1 MIASANVA
9 RTQNMFLKYAVEKI
23 LRDRDIKKSC
33 NSELRKACEVAL
45 EQINEEIREFE
56 VESTTNDRVV
66 PSKVKSI
73 EADRYFLPFELACA
87 SKSTKIMVTALD
99 CLQKLIAYGHLTG
112 QIPDPVKPDRP
123 LIDRIVQSICSCF
136 VGPHTDDTV
145 QLQIIKALLTLVSSN
160 TCHVHEASLLQAVR
174 TCHGICLASRNPI
187 NQATAKAT
195 LTQMLVISFS
205 RMECTNE
212 ESVPTENDIDAE
224 CQLALGD
231 IVSEVCFKL
240 ETCMPSPSI
249 GETSSVGTPEPSS
262 SYPTPTESVHGSYEA
277 TIAHGASEL
286 SGSCATI
293 HFDNVEQ
300 KDCFFLFRALCRLSM
315 KPVNPNADPKS
326 HELRSK
332 LLSLHLLLAVLQN
345 AGPVFRN
352 SEVFILAIKQYLCVA
367 LSKNGVS
374 SVLEVFEVSLSIFL
388 VLLESFKTHLKMQIE
403 VFFREILLNILETY
417 SSSFEHKWL
426 VMQTVS
432 RIASDAQSVVD
443 IYINYDCHISSANLF
458 ERLINDLSKIAQGRH
473 AMDIGAAPG
482 QENAMRIKGLEC
494 LVCILRC
501 MVQWSGDVY
510 AVVTPQANL
519 AAENGDEKNKS
530 NPVKQDVTYQ
540 FEELKQQKEVLEQGI
555 ELFNRKPKQGL
566 VFLQKQHLVGSS
578 AADIAYFLHRE
589 DRLDRAAV
597 GDYLGD
603 GDSYCKE
610 VMYSYVDQI
619 DFSGKDFVSAL
630 RCFLEGF
637 RLPGEAQKIDRLME
651 KFASRYCENNPNLG
665 LFTSADTAYVL
676 AYSIIM
682 LTTDLHSPQV
692 RNKMTKEQYIRMNR
706 GINDS
711 GDLPEQYLSD
721 IYDEIAGN
729 EIKMKQQSAKIVK
742 AGTLASERH
751 RRLLYNVE
759 MEHMASTAKAL
770 MEAAS
775 HFQAPFTSATHA
787 QHVTWT
793 PCLAAFSVG
802 LQHSNDFE
810 ISTLCLEGFRFAI
823 RIACMF
829 RMELERDAYV
839 QALARFTLLTA
850 GTTLTE
856 MKTKNIDTLKTLIT
870 VAHTDGNYLDSSWL
884 EILRCISQL
893 EVAQL
898 IGTGVRSKYLYSP
911 SPRLPS
917 ESHHDLSSAEYVM
930 KAGGVTIDQKRMP
943 HLQESLGETSS
954 QSVVVAVDRI
964 FTGSVRLDGDA
975 IVHFVKAL
983 CQVSMDELNNAN
995 HPRMYSLQKLV
1006 EISYY
1011 NMGRIR
1017 LQWSRIWEILGDHF
1031 NNAGCSGD
1039 VEVAIFAV
1047 DSLRQLSTKFL
1058 ERGELPNF
1066 RFQKDFLRPFEYI
1079 MKKNRSSTIRDM
1091 VVRCMSQMVSSQARN
1106 IKSGWKNIFSVFLM
1120 TASEQDE
1127 SLVDL
1132 SFHTM
1137 TDIVTNFFE
1146 SQFTSVLDS
1155 FQEAIKCLAEYACNA
1170 SFPDVSMEAIRLIR
1184 LCARYV
1190 VANSKLFGDHQW
1202 EDATVPECERVWLR
1216 GWFPILFELSCIISR
1231 CKLDVRTRHGLG
1243 LTVLFEIVKTYGE
1256 EFRDEWWK
1264 DLFQVIFRIFDMM
1277 KLPEQQNEKAEWMLT
1292 TCNHALYAIVDVFT
1306 QYYNT
1311 LSSVILTDFYSLL
1324 VWTVQQSNRLFT
1336 KGHCVKKSDTDFY
1349 EDYEQLARSAVN
1361 CLENFIISNCGEFTP
1376 EVRQRTVDLVIK
1388 LFHDTLPERLLDWKP
1403 TANEQSPNANSNWLS
1418 LTDEVDLTSV
1428 TPSTCDEHVRDQD
1441 QLRRVSGDAMVPLNR
1456 TGHSAG
1462 EKQTDISLLRAM
1474 QIQCI
1479 IQLEL
1484 IQSLDAV
1491 LFYPATSRR
1500 DDEQN
1505 FADAR
1510 GVRLEEAEFHQQDQG
1525 LYCMLTARQLFDLS
1539 DSLLESFNWARR
1551 FNANQSQRNL
1561 LWKSGFA
1568 GASKPHLWRQ
1578 ETQSIAC
1585 WLRIMFRMYSDVTKD
1600 DECLAE
1606 TQKCLIRM
1614 GIEALSY
1621 FVTLKA
1627 EKHRDAWTPIVLLL
1641 FSRTLRLRDSQV
1653 GFCSLILQ
1661 RLVCDHPKR
1670 RCGICLWLVWGRRFE
1685 WEDLKTVS
1693 KQPSFC
1699 PAETISY
1706 SNATACLKLT
1716 FGFVLP
1722 SKRRVELNWS
1732 YRMASMEPRPV
1743 DHTLHKAAVDDNL
1756 PLLKRAL
1763 LEEHAD
1769 VNCCDEDGT
1778 TALMLA
1784 SLYGHM
1790 ECIQFL
1796 IEQGADFNLCR
1807 PTGANALF
1815 FATEEGH
1822 EEAVSYLLRSGVD
1835 ARKCGGIALFVA
1847 AQRGYRRL
1855 VKMLLAAGSDPNYSM
1870 PDGAHSL
1877 FVAVQNGHMSISK
1890 MLMQCGADVNKC
1902 RNVRDGT
1909 SPLWIACQMNHV
1921 ALVKELIKH
1930 DADVNK
1936 AREDG
1941 ATPLFKAAHK
1951 GNFEVVEALLECRP
1965 YLGLLKNGESPLHAA
1980 CLFGHLNVA
1989 KLLIR
1994 AGADVNLRNQNGET
2008 PLQLAE
2014 QLGYD
2019 SIINMLKRF
2028 EERPIRNAMETF
2040 L

>member
-1 MIASANVA
+1 MIASANA
-9 RTQNMFLKYAVEKI
+9 AQTQNMFLKYAVEKI

-33 NSELRKACEVAL
+33 NSELKKACEVAL

-112 QIPDPVKPDRP
+112 QIPDPAKPDRP

-160 TCHVHEASLLQAVR
+160 ICHVHEASLLQAVR

-212 ESVPTENDIDAE
+212 ESVPKENDIEAE

-249 GETSSVGTPEPSS
+249 GETSSVGTPEPDS
-262 SYPTPTESVHGSYEA
+262 SYPTPTESVHGSYEG
-277 TIAHGASEL
+277 TIVHSASEL
-286 SGSCATI
+286 PGSYATI

-388 VLLESFKTHLKMQIE
+388 ILLESFKTHLKMQIE

-432 RIASDAQSVVD
+432 RIASGQCLSFSLEPNVECKVVFTRLKRLTMEVFNCSLRERMITEQISDAQSVVD

-510 AVVTPQANL
+510 AVVAPQANL
-519 AAENGDEKNKS
+519 AAENGDDKNKC
-530 NPVKQDVTYQ
+530 NLVKQDVTYQ

-566 VFLQKQHLVGSS
+566 VFLQKHHLVGCSS
-578 AADIAYFLHRE
+578 ADIAYFLHRE

-603 GDSYCKE
+603 GDNSCKE

-729 EIKMKQQSAKIVK
+729 EIKMKQQSSKIMK

-802 LQHSNDFE
+802 LQDSNDFE

-983 CQVSMDELNNAN
+983 CQVSMDELNNAH

-1011 NMGRIR
+1011 NMSRIR

-1137 TDIVTNFFE
+1137 TDIVTNFFD

-1202 EDATVPECERVWLR
+1202 EDATMPESERVWLR

-1324 VWTVQQSNRLFT
+1324 VWTVQQN
-1336 KGHCVKKSDTDFY
+1336 
-1349 EDYEQLARSAVN
+1349 YEQLARSAVN

-1388 LFHDTLPERLLDWKP
+1388 LFHDTQPERLVLYWPLFYRHVK
-1403 TANEQSPNANSNWLS
+1403 
-1418 LTDEVDLTSV
+1418 TSGF
-1428 TPSTCDEHVRDQD
+1428 CL
-1441 QLRRVSGDAMVPLNR
+1441 QLIGLEAD
-1456 TGHSAG
+1456 G

-1510 GVRLEEAEFHQQDQG
+1510 GVRLEETEFHQQDQG

-1641 FSRTLRLRDSQV
+1641 FSRTLRLRDSQ
-1653 GFCSLILQ
+1653 FKILFGAFY
-1661 RLVCDHPKR
+1661 D
-1670 RCGICLWLVWGRRFE
+1670 I
-1685 WEDLKTVS
+1685 
-1693 KQPSFC
+1693 
-1699 PAETISY
+1699 
-1706 SNATACLKLT
+1706 AC
-1716 FGFVLP
+1716 
-1722 SKRRVELNWS
+1722 E
-1732 YRMASMEPRPV
+1732 M
-1743 DHTLHKAAVDDNL
+1743 
-1756 PLLKRAL
+1756 
-1763 LEEHAD
+1763 
-1769 VNCCDEDGT
+1769 
-1778 TALMLA
+1778 
-1784 SLYGHM
+1784 
-1790 ECIQFL
+1790 I
-1796 IEQGADFNLCR
+1796 DFN
-1807 PTGANALF
+1807 
-1815 FATEEGH
+1815 
-1822 EEAVSYLLRSGVD
+1822 
-1835 ARKCGGIALFVA
+1835 
-1847 AQRGYRRL
+1847 
-1855 VKMLLAAGSDPNYSM
+1855 
-1870 PDGAHSL
+1870 
-1877 FVAVQNGHMSISK
+1877 VQPE
-1890 MLMQCGADVNKC
+1890 
-1902 RNVRDGT
+1902 VRT
-1909 SPLWIACQMNHV
+1909 
-1921 ALVKELIKH
+1921 
-1930 DADVNK
+1930 
-1936 AREDG
+1936 
-1941 ATPLFKAAHK
+1941 
-1951 GNFEVVEALLECRP
+1951 
-1965 YLGLLKNGESPLHAA
+1965 
-1980 CLFGHLNVA
+1980 
-1989 KLLIR
+1989 
-1994 AGADVNLRNQNGET
+1994 
-2008 PLQLAE
+2008 
-2014 QLGYD
+2014 
-2019 SIINMLKRF
+2019 MLKKFFQR
-2028 EERPIRNAMETF
+2028 RQK
-2040 L
+2040 LH

>member
-1 MIASANVA
+1 
-9 RTQNMFLKYAVEKI
+9 MFLKYAVEKI

-33 NSELRKACEVAL
+33 HAELRKACEFAL

-66 PSKVKSI
+66 PSRVKSI

-145 QLQIIKALLTLVSSN
+145 QLQIIKALLTVVSSN
-160 TCHVHEASLLQAVR
+160 TCRVHEASLLQAVR
-174 TCHGICLASRNPI
+174 ACHGICLASRNPI

-205 RMECTNE
+205 RMESAKE
-212 ESVPTENDIDAE
+212 ESVLAENDIDAE

-240 ETCMPSPSI
+240 ETCMPSPSV
-249 GETSSVGTPEPSS
+249 GETSSAGTPEPSS
-262 SYPTPTESVHGSYEA
+262 PYPTPTESVHASYEGSL
-277 TIAHGASEL
+277 HSASEP
-286 SGSCATI
+286 SSSYPVI

-315 KPVNPNADPKS
+315 KPVSPNADPRS

-345 AGPVFRN
+345 AGPVFRS

-374 SVLEVFEVSLSIFL
+374 SVLEVFEVSLAIFL
-388 VLLESFKTHLKMQIE
+388 VLLENFKTHLKVQIE
-403 VFFREILLNILETY
+403 VFFREILLNILETF

-432 RIASDAQSVVD
+432 KIASDAQCVVD

-501 MVQWSGDVY
+501 MVQWSGDMY
-510 AVVTPQANL
+510 AVATPQANL
-519 AAENGDEKNKS
+519 AAESDDKS
-530 NPVKQDVTYQ
+530 KPNAVKQDVTYQ

-566 VFLQKQHLVGSS
+566 AFLQKQHLVGSS
-578 AADIAYFLHRE
+578 PADVAYFLHRE

-603 GDSYCKE
+603 GDSCCKE
-610 VMYSYVDQI
+610 VMYSYVDQM
-619 DFSGKDFVSAL
+619 DFNGKDFVSAL

-711 GDLPEQYLSD
+711 ADLPEQYLSD

-742 AGTLASERH
+742 TGTLASERH

-787 QHVTWT
+787 QHVRPMFKVTWT

-802 LQHSNDFE
+802 LQDSNDSE

-829 RMELERDAYV
+829 RMELERDAYI

-870 VAHTDGNYLDSSWL
+870 VAHTDGNYLDGSWM

-983 CQVSMDELNNAN
+983 CQVSMDELSNVN

-1047 DSLRQLSTKFL
+1047 DSLRQLSMKFL

-1079 MKKNRSSTIRDM
+1079 MKKNQSSAIRDL
-1091 VVRCMSQMVSSQARN
+1091 VVRCMSQMVSSQAKN

-1202 EDATVPECERVWLR
+1202 EDVTVPEFERVWLR

-1231 CKLDVRTRHGLG
+1231 CKLDVRTRG
-1243 LTVLFEIVKTYGE
+1243 LTVLFEIVKTYGG

-1306 QYYNT
+1306 QYYKT
-1311 LSSVILTDFYSLL
+1311 LSSVILADFYSLL
-1324 VWTVQQSNRLFT
+1324 VWTVQQN
-1336 KGHCVKKSDTDFY
+1336 
-1349 EDYEQLARSAVN
+1349 YEQLARSAVN

-1376 EVRQRTVDLVIK
+1376 EVRQRTVDLLVK
-1388 LFHDTLPERLLDWKP
+1388 LFHDTLSERLLDWKP
-1403 TANEQSPNANSNWLS
+1403 TAGEQSSIANSNCLP
-1418 LTDEVDLTSV
+1418 LADEVDLTSV
-1428 TPSTCDEHVRDQD
+1428 TPSTCEEHLRDQD
-1441 QLRRVSGDAMVPLNR
+1441 PVRRASGGLMFPLDR
-1456 TGHSAG
+1456 SGYSAA
-1462 EKQTDISLLRAM
+1462 EKQADIFLLRAM

-1525 LYCMLTARQLFDLS
+1525 LYCMLTAKQLFDLA

-1568 GASKPHLWRQ
+1568 GTSKPHLWLQ

-1600 DECLAE
+1600 DDCLAR
-1606 TQKCLIRM
+1606 TQSGLIRM
-1614 GIEALSY
+1614 GNEALSY

-1641 FSRTLRLRDSQV
+1641 FSRTLRLRDSQFKV
-1653 GFCSLILQ
+1653 LFGALYDIACEMIDFSVQPEIGVAGASLLFNAVPTADSWAVIALGRQRFSPCARSLRSDAVYPVSKNLCLAEEAGGLAGLFVATNAALQ
-1661 RLVCDHPKR
+1661 RLKASGFFIYH
-1670 RCGICLWLVWGRRFE
+1670 
-1685 WEDLKTVS
+1685 
-1693 KQPSFC
+1693 
-1699 PAETISY
+1699 TISLFHIVLIIY
-1706 SNATACLKLT
+1706 A
-1716 FGFVLP
+1716 FGC
-1722 SKRRVELNWS
+1722 K
-1732 YRMASMEPRPV
+1732 
-1743 DHTLHKAAVDDNL
+1743 
-1756 PLLKRAL
+1756 
-1763 LEEHAD
+1763 
-1769 VNCCDEDGT
+1769 
-1778 TALMLA
+1778 
-1784 SLYGHM
+1784 
-1790 ECIQFL
+1790 CI
-1796 IEQGADFNLCR
+1796 
-1807 PTGANALF
+1807 
-1815 FATEEGH
+1815 
-1822 EEAVSYLLRSGVD
+1822 VKKY
-1835 ARKCGGIALFVA
+1835 
-1847 AQRGYRRL
+1847 AQ
-1855 VKMLLAAGSDPNYSM
+1855 K
-1870 PDGAHSL
+1870 
-1877 FVAVQNGHMSISK
+1877 I
-1890 MLMQCGADVNKC
+1890 
-1902 RNVRDGT
+1902 
-1909 SPLWIACQMNHV
+1909 
-1921 ALVKELIKH
+1921 
-1930 DADVNK
+1930 
-1936 AREDG
+1936 
-1941 ATPLFKAAHK
+1941 
-1951 GNFEVVEALLECRP
+1951 
-1965 YLGLLKNGESPLHAA
+1965 
-1980 CLFGHLNVA
+1980 
-1989 KLLIR
+1989 
-1994 AGADVNLRNQNGET
+1994 
-2008 PLQLAE
+2008 
-2014 QLGYD
+2014 
-2019 SIINMLKRF
+2019 
-2028 EERPIRNAMETF
+2028 
-2040 L
+2040 